1 MVKESVHTT
10 KGGEIRNRSLQV
22 YFGSTY
28 GCLQV
33 WYCRRK
39 KRKKSKEDTIVVKNY
54 RNRKTFDAVCS
65 VVPAMT

>member
-39 KRKKSKEDTIVVKNY
+39 KRKKSKEDTIVL
-54 RNRKTFDAVCS
+54 
-65 VVPAMT
+65 